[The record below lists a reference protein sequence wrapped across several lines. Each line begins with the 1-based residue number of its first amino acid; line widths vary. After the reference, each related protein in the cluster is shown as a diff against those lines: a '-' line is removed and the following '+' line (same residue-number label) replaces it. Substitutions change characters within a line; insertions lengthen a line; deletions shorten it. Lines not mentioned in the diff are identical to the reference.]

1 MECAEYLPCEIF
13 REKKKD
19 TGIKKRTVCLRD
31 SPDFQQHRKLS
42 DLNDKTVTLDS
53 TVERKTEEGVVVD
66 FTIVFADGGTE
77 RTASGESTSDSTESN
92 DHEKLFHTDTSLYCC
107 GYFSSIQNTRLYAI

>member
-1 MECAEYLPCEIF
+1 MKGVRGIF
-13 REKKKD
+13 TERDIPGKEK
-19 TGIKKRTVCLRD
+19 GYGNKKRTVCLRD

-77 RTASGESTSDSTESN
+77 RTASGESASDSTESN
-92 DHEKLFHTDTSLYCC
+92 DHEKLFHTDTSLSYC
-107 GYFSSIQNTRLYAI
+107 G